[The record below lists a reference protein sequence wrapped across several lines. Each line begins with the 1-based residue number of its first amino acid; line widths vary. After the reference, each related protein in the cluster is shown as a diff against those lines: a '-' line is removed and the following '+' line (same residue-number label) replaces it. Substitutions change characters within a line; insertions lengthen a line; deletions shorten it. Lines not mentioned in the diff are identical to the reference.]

1 MVLLFIYLSVG
12 LRLFSGLHCLVVE
25 AAAAAA
31 AAILPG
37 SGLGLGLLLLKEGG
51 KIK

>member
-25 AAAAAA
+25 AAAAA
-31 AAILPG
+31 ILPG